1 MSKDSLSGVNVL
13 IVEDEPLYSKVLEV
27 ELQDLGCVIAGVATN
42 ADDATNILKD
52 KPVDIILLDIIIEGA
67 KDGVELGGEIKKQYP
82 AIPFIYTSSLT
93 HQEVVDRA
101 KLTMPAGYLVK
112 PFETD
117 DLIISMQVALYK
129 DDSETP
135 RQQVSGHFFKDDRIF
150 VKDKFRFERVFLSDI
165 EYLEADGNYVKLAL
179 PDKQYLLASTLS
191 SLYEKITHQD
201 LVRTHRS
208 FVINLEKVDA
218 IEGNRLFIG
227 EKVIPVGRNYREEV
241 QKYFNFL

>member
-1 MSKDSLSGVNVL
+1 MSKSSLTGVNVL
-13 IVEDEPLYSKVLEV
+13 IVEDEPLYSKVLQV
-27 ELQDLGCVIAGVATN
+27 ELEDLGCVISGVATN
-42 ADDATNILKD
+42 AADAIQVLKD
-52 KPVDIILLDIIIEGA
+52 HPVDIILLDIIIEGP
-67 KDGVELGGEIKKQYP
+67 KDGVELGGEIRKQFP
-82 AIPFIYTSSLT
+82 GVPFIYTSSMT
-93 HQEVVDRA
+93 SQEIVDRA

-129 DDSETP
+129 DESDKP

-165 EYLEADGNYVKLAL
+165 EYLEADGNYVKLSL
-179 PDKQYLLASTLS
+179 HNKEYLLASTLS
-191 SLYEKITHQD
+191 NMYEKITHKD

-241 QKYFNFL
+241 QKYFNFI